1 VFHLESLQNGARWSL
16 GLAPASPVDGRDA
29 RLSTLK
35 LEGALAIKCSDP
47 PPHVR
52 SHTMAAWNAK
62 SSGLIVFVLLGLVAD
77 FVLPIW
83 WALVA
88 TIPIAFVSWW
98 VAYRSEWF

>member
-1 VFHLESLQNGARWSL
+1 VGA
-16 GLAPASPVDGRDA
+16 RDA

-35 LEGALAIKCSDP
+35 LEEGTGDSSAATHPCS
-47 PPHVR
+47 VAYNGCVER
-52 SHTMAAWNAK
+52 KIFW
-62 SSGLIVFVLLGLVAD
+62 IVFVVLGLLAD